1 MKKITDATIF
11 YDKIK
16 DQYSFKLHSP
26 LSVCWQITTKCN
38 LTCKYCL
45 SSSGPQNTYGL
56 STNKA
61 KEVIDMLSEIN
72 VNRLDFT
79 GGEPFLRKDLK
90 ELIAYSIEKNISPLV
105 TTNTLLLCEDDM
117 KFLAE
122 KNVLVQVSIDGTQTT
137 HNHIRGGDVY
147 NTTLNNIKKLIAFGC
162 KVRLNSFICRSN
174 IQDINSVLKLGENLN
189 IFSHLIILFTPQGR
203 GINFENEILKD
214 EEKENLKDYLMNYMT
229 QTGRYIRL
237 YDYDEY
243 EHSCVLI
250 TPEGDVISQALH
262 EKDCLKVGNL
272 FETPLNTLFQNDA
285 FDHFKHLAHYIQRR
299 IKK

>member
-11 YDKIK
+11 YDKLK
-16 DQYSFKLHSP
+16 DQYSFKLRSP

-45 SSSGPQNTYGL
+45 SSSGPQNGYGL
-56 STNKA
+56 STDKA
-61 KEVIDMLSEIN
+61 KEIIKMLSEAN

-105 TTNTLLLCEDDM
+105 TTNTLLLSDDDM
-117 KFLAE
+117 KFLAA
-122 KNVLVQVSIDGTQTT
+122 NNILVQVSIDGAQAT
-137 HNHIRGGDVY
+137 HDNIRGGTVY
-147 NTTLNNIKKLIAFGC
+147 NTTLNNIKKLITLGC

-174 IQDINSVLKLGENLN
+174 VQDIDSVLKLGEDLN
-189 IFSHLIILFTPQGR
+189 VFSHLIILFTPQGR
-203 GINFENEILKD
+203 GVGFENEILED
-214 EEKENLKDYLMNYMT
+214 EEKENLKDHLMQYMS

-250 TPEGDVISQALH
+250 TPLGDVISQALY
-262 EKDCLKVGNL
+262 EKDCIKAGNL
-272 FETPLNTLFQNDA
+272 FETPLNTLFQDDA